1 MNKSSSIYFH
11 DMNDLFIPFEVLK
24 EKLRAILSA
33 KGFHQEKAERC
44 AHLFVKADL
53 DGVRSHGINR
63 FFLFME
69 FIQKGYVKPEN
80 EPVLESKIG
89 MFERWNGQFGPGNLN
104 AEFAMDRAIQL
115 SAEFGIGC
123 VALQFTNHWM
133 RGGNFGWQ
141 AVEAG
146 VIGICFTNTK
156 PNMPAWGGSEPKL
169 GNNPLVVGIPR
180 KNGPVVLDMAMSQFA
195 YGKMA
200 LHSEKGEEMP
210 YEAGF
215 DPEGN
220 LTKSPEI
227 VLKNELALP
236 MGLWKGAGLSLV
248 LDMLTSLL
256 SGGNSTNQVDQNGN
270 EFGLS
275 QVFLCFDP
283 KKLELT
289 EWMEMKAD
297 SIISDLKSSSVF
309 EGKSVR
315 YPGESTMQIRTKNL
329 KEGVPVSEKLWAR
342 ILTELEK

>member
-1 MNKSSSIYFH
+1 MSDISV
-11 DMNDLFIPFEVLK
+11 PFEVLK
-24 EKLRAILSA
+24 EKLSGILLA
-33 KGFHQEKAERC
+33 KGFQKEKAKRC
-44 AHLFVKADL
+44 AQLFAKADL
-53 DGVRSHGINR
+53 DGVRSHGVNR
-63 FFLFME
+63 FFQFLD
-69 FIQKGYVKPEN
+69 FIQKGFVKPEN
-80 EPVLESKIG
+80 EPVLESQIG
-89 MFERWNGQFGPGNLN
+89 MFERWNGRFGPGNLN

-115 SAEFGIGC
+115 SFEFGIGC

-141 AVEAG
+141 AADAG

-169 GNNPLVVGIPR
+169 GNNPLVIGIPR

-195 YGKMA
+195 YGKMT
-200 LHSEKGEEMP
+200 LHAEKGEQMP

-215 DPEGN
+215 DKNGA

-227 VLKNELALP
+227 ILKNQLALP
-236 MGLWKGAGLSLV
+236 AGLWKGAGLSLI
-248 LDMLTSLL
+248 LDMLASLL
-256 SGGNSTNQVDQNGN
+256 SGGNSTNQVDESGD

-283 KKLELT
+283 RKLQLT
-289 EWMEMKAD
+289 DWMELKAD
-297 SIISDLKSSSVF
+297 AIISDLKNSSVF

-315 YPGESTMQIRTKNL
+315 YPGESTLQIRTQNL